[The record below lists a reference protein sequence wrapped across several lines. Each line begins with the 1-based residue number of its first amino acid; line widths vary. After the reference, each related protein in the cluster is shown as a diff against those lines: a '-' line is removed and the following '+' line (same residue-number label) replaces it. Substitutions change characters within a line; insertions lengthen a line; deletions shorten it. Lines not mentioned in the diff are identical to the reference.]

1 MGKHTGP
8 SCRQCRREGERLMLK
23 GERCNS
29 QKCSLA
35 KRNTPPGM
43 HGAITKKMSDYAIRL
58 REKQKL
64 RRIYGISE
72 KQLRAYFDSARKSP
86 GVTGNLM
93 LQFLERR
100 MDNVIFK
107 LGLAA
112 SRKQARQLVKHAHFL
127 VNGKRV
133 DIPSYPIK
141 PKDIVSIKERSQK
154 TLDAAIQK
162 TKEARFPSWISFNPD
177 KKEGVVVSLPTR
189 EDIEYP
195 ISEQLIVEF
204 YAR

>member
-29 QKCSLA
+29 QKCALV
-35 KRNTPPGM
+35 KRNTAPGM
-43 HGAITKKMSDYAIRL
+43 HGAIIKKMSDYAIRL

-72 KQLRAYFDSARKSP
+72 KQLRSYYDKARKSP
-86 GVTGNLM
+86 GVTGTLM
-93 LQFLERR
+93 LQFLEIR
-100 MDNVIFK
+100 MDNVIYK

-112 SRKQARQLVKHAHFL
+112 SRKQARQLVKHSHFL

-133 DIPSYPIK
+133 DLPSYSIK
-141 PKDIVSIKERSQK
+141 PKDVVSIKERSQK
-154 TLDAAIQK
+154 ALEAAIQK
-162 TKEARFPSWISFNPD
+162 TKEVRYPGWITFNPD
-177 KKEGVVVSLPTR
+177 KKEGIITGLPVR

-195 ISEQLIVEF
+195 ISEQLIVEY